1 MNRRRELTLQRVSR
15 LGGLS
20 AVEGMSQYTKS
31 KNKSESTFTTHT
43 IEAAL
48 GAYMVKNDEV
58 YSTPRQDTYVSGY
71 GDSQGNGQGQF
82 SRQMEEYRAA
92 LEDNRLANAK
102 SELEGR
108 RAAEQLNIKKFEDAL
123 ANDPS
128 AQYQL
133 SKYKKKNNESD
144 FDALDANRCSG
155 FLLYSYDKNGVHSV
169 LGEHLAYGGY
179 GGAAKGETISLA
191 N

>member
-15 LGGLS
+15 IGGIS
-20 AVEGMSQYTKS
+20 AVESIPQNTKTR
-31 KNKSESTFTTHT
+31 NRDNDAPARLT

-48 GAYMVKNDEV
+48 GTYMMKNDEV
-58 YSTPRQDTYVSGY
+58 YNVPYQDTYASGY
-71 GDSQGNGQGQF
+71 GNSGGNEQQQL
-82 SRQMEEYRAA
+82 SRQMDEYMSSLEES
-92 LEDNRLANAK
+92 RLANAK
-102 SELEGR
+102 SQLGGR
-108 RAAEQLNIKKFEDAL
+108 RAAGQVNIRKFEEAL

-133 SKYKKKNNESD
+133 SRYRKNNNKSD

-169 LGEHLAYGGY
+169 LGEHLAFGSY
-179 GGAAKGETISLA
+179 GGAAKSSA
-191 N
+191 V